1 MADFM
6 QVICTSLPLLLVLF
20 MGYWSLKQ
28 SARVKASQAW
38 PSTTGRVLFSSVEQ
52 RRRRKKR
59 DFYCPKVRYEY
70 TVSGKQ
76 YQGGALSFG
85 QMVLSDYDAA
95 AQKAAQYP
103 VGSMVQVYYNPE
115 NPADA
120 VLERIAPA
128 NWELGCSIMAG
139 ALISSYFIYS
149 FFK

>member
-1 MADFM
+1 M
-6 QVICTSLPLLLVLF
+6 
-20 MGYWSLKQ
+20 
-28 SARVKASQAW
+28 
-38 PSTTGRVLFSSVEQ
+38 
-52 RRRRKKR
+52 
-59 DFYCPKVRYEY
+59 RYKY
-70 TVSGKQ
+70 TVSGQQ
-76 YQGGALSFG
+76 YQSGALGFG

-120 VLERIAPA
+120 VLERTAPA